1 LFAENKPA
9 PFVDFARK
17 EGQLSGEKHWII
29 SIKIANYFNVK
40 GLQNSVVHSF

>member
-17 EGQLSGEKHWII
+17 KGVIRKKHWII
-29 SIKIANYFNVK
+29 SIKIANYFNEK
-40 GLQNSVVHSF
+40 GLQNSMVHSF